1 MLRTCA
7 TFSFLVLM
15 SLGLLCAS
23 PAQAQ
28 DVSLLP
34 TSLTFSN
41 QAVGTTSA
49 AQVITLTNTDG
60 VHSLTVSSVVP
71 SGDFIESD
79 NCVPSVAAGK
89 TCTISV
95 QFKPGSTGAID
106 GSISVFDNAPASP
119 QVLGLTG
126 TGIAQ
131 ETVSPATLNLGTMS
145 IGKTSAIKTVKLTNN
160 TASSIA
166 ITSISASG
174 DFTATPAA
182 SNGCTTSLAANASC
196 TEDVFFTPTELGT
209 VVGSVVFSDA
219 GTQQYVTLTAKGS
232 GTADSPLTITPA
244 SLAFGNQTLGSSALA
259 SATIENTTGS
269 TIALTFTPSA
279 SYSKSGTC
287 TGNLGGGSICT
298 VDVEFS
304 PTVLGAID
312 GGLSISYTGANSPQV
327 ISLTGAGIGQVTLS
341 PASII
346 FAAQQAGTTS
356 GVHKITVTN
365 NSSSAV
371 SVSSVVYSG
380 DFKETDN
387 CTPSIMVG
395 STCTISASF
404 APTRGGSVSGSIIL
418 TDSATNSPQIVDLS
432 GTGYLV
438 PRFAYVANS
447 GDGTVSIYTVNSK
460 TGQLRS
466 SGYVLE
472 AAGASLVAVD
482 PSGRF
487 AYVVNST
494 ADNITAYTI
503 NASTGQLTEVSGG
516 PISTGTFPQSIT
528 IDPSGKFVYVA
539 NNGSGN
545 VSAYTINGDTGALSA
560 VTGSPFAA
568 ETEANSVVVLPS
580 GRFAYVANQGTT
592 ADAIS
597 GYSIDPITGALTQV
611 SGSPFAYPSTD
622 GGRATSVAADPVG
635 NFLYVTSN
643 NDSNAAAYTI
653 NATTGKLTLASSS
666 PYPVPGDA
674 ASIVVAPS
682 GKFVY
687 IAGGGGSETLS
698 VFKIN
703 ATTGALTA
711 GLPVTVGE
719 DPLSLTLDPEGN
731 VLYVTNS
738 NEVWTYTLN
747 AGSGVPTLL
756 TKNRTRQ
763 SPTAVALG
771 GGTAA
776 VAYTPKFAYAANSG
790 SNNVS
795 AYTINSSNGKITA
808 LSGSPFGA
816 GTTPNSVTVDP
827 FGKFAYVANTGSTNI
842 SEYTINSNGTLSAVS
857 GSPLSTVAAPLLVAV
872 DPSGRFAFVGED
884 NATISAYAIDASTG
898 ALSLVTGSALTT
910 TQLPTGAAVDPTGQF
925 LYVTSASF
933 DGNSGYVCVY
943 TIDLSTG
950 VLTQITGS
958 PFTNGINA
966 PSSVAMDAS
975 GLYAYVANLNVIDD
989 IWSMSSFTINSTT
1002 GAPTLLDLSPNLGA
1016 SSASVA
1022 TDPLGQF
1029 LYATQPAATNDLVA
1043 LSVSPTTFRFTI
1055 LNTDVCIPQEDPVS
1069 LAVDPSGKFAYVANE
1084 TAGTITACAIDT
1096 TTGDLSNISGQAGVA
1111 AGTGPASVTTTG
1123 TIH

>member
-1 MLRTCA
+1 MEA
-7 TFSFLVLM
+7 
-15 SLGLLCAS
+15 
-23 PAQAQ
+23 
-28 DVSLLP
+28 
-34 TSLTFSN
+34 
-41 QAVGTTSA
+41 
-49 AQVITLTNTDG
+49 
-60 VHSLTVSSVVP
+60 
-71 SGDFIESD
+71 
-79 NCVPSVAAGK
+79 
-89 TCTISV
+89 
-95 QFKPGSTGAID
+95 
-106 GSISVFDNAPASP
+106 
-119 QVLGLTG
+119 
-126 TGIAQ
+126 
-131 ETVSPATLNLGTMS
+131 
-145 IGKTSAIKTVKLTNN
+145 
-160 TASSIA
+160 
-166 ITSISASG
+166 
-174 DFTATPAA
+174 
-182 SNGCTTSLAANASC
+182 
-196 TEDVFFTPTELGT
+196 
-209 VVGSVVFSDA
+209 
-219 GTQQYVTLTAKGS
+219 
-232 GTADSPLTITPA
+232 
-244 SLAFGNQTLGSSALA
+244 
-259 SATIENTTGS
+259 
-269 TIALTFTPSA
+269 
-279 SYSKSGTC
+279 
-287 TGNLGGGSICT
+287 
-298 VDVEFS
+298 
-304 PTVLGAID
+304 
-312 GGLSISYTGANSPQV
+312 SISYTGADSPQV
-327 ISLTGAGIGQVTLS
+327 ISLTGTGIGQVTLS
-341 PASII
+341 PSSIV

-356 GVHKITVTN
+356 GVHKVTVTN
-365 NSSSAV
+365 NSRSAV
-371 SVSSVVYSG
+371 SVSSVVASG
-380 DFKETDN
+380 DFKESDN

-395 STCTISASF
+395 SPCIISVQF

-418 TDSATNSPQIVDLS
+418 TDGATNSPQILDLS
-432 GTGYLV
+432 GTGFLV
-438 PRFAYVANS
+438 SRFAYVANS

-503 NASTGQLTEVSGG
+503 NASTGQLTQVSGS
-516 PISTGTFPQSIT
+516 PYSTGSFPQSIT

-545 VSAYTINGDTGALSA
+545 VSAYTINGDTGALTGVS
-560 VTGSPFAA
+560 GSPFAA
-568 ETEANSVVVLPS
+568 ETEANSVVVTPS
-580 GRFAYVANQGTT
+580 GNFAYVANQGTT

-597 GYSIDPITGALTQV
+597 GYSINPTTGALTQV

-622 GGRATSVAADPVG
+622 GGRATSVAADPVA

-643 NDSNAAAYTI
+643 NDSSAAAYTI
-653 NATTGKLTLASSS
+653 NPATGKLTLVSSS

-674 ASIVVAPS
+674 ASVVVTPS

-698 VFKIN
+698 VLKIN

-711 GLPVTVGE
+711 GSPVTVGE

-747 AGSGVPTLL
+747 AGSGVPILL

-763 SPTAVALG
+763 SPTAMALG

-776 VAYTPKFAYAANSG
+776 VTYTPKFAYAANG
-790 SNNVS
+790 DSNNVS
-795 AYTINSSNGKITA
+795 AYAISSSNGKITA

-816 GTTPNSVTVDP
+816 GTAPNSVTVDP
-827 FGKFAYVANTGSTNI
+827 SGRFAYVANTGSTNV

-857 GSPLSTVAAPLLVAV
+857 GSPLSTTALPFFVAV

-884 NATISAYAIDASTG
+884 NSTISAYTIDSSTG
-898 ALSLVTGSALTT
+898 ALSLVSGSALSTT
-910 TQLPTGAAVDPTGQF
+910 ELPTGAAVDPTGQF
-925 LYVTSASF
+925 LYVTAASD
-933 DGNSGYVCVY
+933 DGNSGYLCVY

-950 VLTQITGS
+950 AVTQIAGS

-1002 GAPTLLDLSPNLGA
+1002 GAPALLDLSPNLGA

-1029 LYATQPAATNDLVA
+1029 LYATQPYPVNDLVA
-1043 LSVSPTTFRFTI
+1043 LSVSPTTFKFTI
-1055 LNTDVCIPQEDPVS
+1055 LNTDVCIPQENPVS
-1069 LAVDPSGKFAYVANE
+1069 FAVDPSGKFAYVANKN
-1084 TAGTITACAIDT
+1084 AGTITACAIDT
-1096 TTGDLSNISGQAGVA
+1096 TTGDLSNISGQSGVM
-1111 AGTGPASVTTTG
+1111 AGTSPVSVTTTG